1 MIWKL
6 KIFFTCQTWP
16 FTITRFLWSLAARIM
31 CSIPGTWHD
40 SLTVTGTIIQWLT
53 RFFNSCWH
61 HCSTVTGTIVQQ
73 TLARLFNS
81 HWQDYSTVA
90 GRIIHQS
97 LAPLFNSH
105 WHHCSTATG
114 KISSFFYA
122 GRILQQWCSLLKN
135 RAMYQEYDVRSKVR
149 KHILNYDIKE
159 QGIFSDTQ
167 KMNNQ
172 RSHTFDDTIKNFY
185 IFLVILLLVKAFKIS
200 R

>member
-16 FTITRFLWSLAARIM
+16 FTITRFLWSLAPWIM
-31 CSIPGTWHD
+31 CCIPGTWHD
-40 SLTVTGTIIQWLT
+40 YLTVTGTIIQCLT

-81 HWQDYSTVA
+81 HWQGYSTVA
-90 GRIIHQS
+90 DRIIHQS

-114 KISSFFYA
+114 KIFSFFYA
-122 GRILQQWCSLLKN
+122 GRILQQWCSLLTN
-135 RAMYQEYDVRSKVR
+135 RAMYQEHDVWSKVLGFIGTVFIV
-149 KHILNYDIKE
+149 KSHVWQVKKICSFQSLNPWMTKNTPILN
-159 QGIFSDTQ
+159 F
-167 KMNNQ
+167 
-172 RSHTFDDTIKNFY
+172 NF
-185 IFLVILLLVKAFKIS
+185 F
-200 R
+200 